1 MEDPRSGIAVRTPS
15 LTPKARTGACRRTWR
30 VKAADQV
37 NTTRTESLNTVA
49 VAPQGGFRPSSR
61 SRMRIAV
68 GAILSMIAVG
78 IVLLVF
84 ASADKRVA
92 VLQVVRDLPA
102 GTQLTAD
109 DVRSIDLS
117 TDPSLAVVRTVDLA
131 GVIGQYTKVRIVSG
145 GLLATGLLQGRPLVA
160 PGSAV
165 VAVTVPAGGSSAGV
179 PAGPPGHGGHSTGRQ
194 PRYGAPPGPG

>member
-1 MEDPRSGIAVRTPS
+1 MV
-15 LTPKARTGACRRTWR
+15 
-30 VKAADQV
+30 
-37 NTTRTESLNTVA
+37 
-49 VAPQGGFRPSSR
+49 
-61 SRMRIAV
+61 
-68 GAILSMIAVG
+68 AVG

-145 GLLATGLLQGRPLVA
+145 GLLATGLLQGQPLVA
-160 PGSAV
+160 PGAAAV
-165 VAVTVPAGGSSAGV
+165 GVAVRAGEAPAGIRARSRVQVVMPVGGNSHDVA
-179 PAGPPGHGGHSTGRQ
+179 PAAPVVGR
-194 PRYGAPPGPG
+194 